1 MPKLTWDQ
9 VGKRFYETG
18 TRNGVMALQNSDGG
32 YSAPVAWNGL
42 TKVTESPEGGEET
55 ALYADDIKYLSLY
68 SAENLK
74 GTIEAY
80 TYPDE
85 FAECD
90 GIAEAATGVLVYQ
103 QDRKSFGLAYTTRIG
118 NDTVGNSYGDKI
130 HIIYGVKVSPS
141 ERAYETVNE
150 SPAAINFSWAF
161 STTPVDMGANMKPSA
176 LITIDTTKAPADG
189 VRSLKDL
196 LYGTDAKEPKFP
208 TPEEVLALFPS
219 APPAGE

>member
-1 MPKLTWDQ
+1 MPKLKWDQ

-18 TRNGVMALQNSDGG
+18 TRNGVMALQTSEGR
-32 YSAPVAWNGL
+32 YATPVAWNGL

-103 QDRKSFGLAYTTRIG
+103 QDRKAFGLAYTTRIG
-118 NDTVGNSYGDKI
+118 NDTVGNDYGDKI

-176 LITIDTTKAPADG
+176 LITIDTTKAPAAG
-189 VRSLKDL
+189 VKSLKDL
-196 LYGTDAKEPKFP
+196 LYGTDAAEPKFP
-208 TPEEVLALFPS
+208 TPEEVLALFPTE
-219 APPAGE
+219 PAGE